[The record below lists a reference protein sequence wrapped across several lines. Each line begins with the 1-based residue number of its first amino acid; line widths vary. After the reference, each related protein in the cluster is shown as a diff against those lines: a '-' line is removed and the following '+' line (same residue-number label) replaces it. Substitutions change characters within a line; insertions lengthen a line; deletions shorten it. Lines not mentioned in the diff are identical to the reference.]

1 MRKHSPCL
9 HCTDSVQIGV
19 WNIRPHVHCAG
30 VQVGELCVMNV
41 LVYIAQGLFWLQTD
55 CPCVPCRDAEGLYVG
70 FKELSYC
77 TLRAQLLMALHD
89 DNSAV
94 ATRDA
99 CHELAWTLDAGIMN
113 GQLGS

>member
-1 MRKHSPCL
+1 MWTAS
-9 HCTDSVQIGV
+9 
-19 WNIRPHVHCAG
+19 A
-30 VQVGELCVMNV
+30 
-41 LVYIAQGLFWLQTD
+41 WLQLASTSART
-55 CPCVPCRDAEGLYVG
+55 CFKRRPNSRAHAHPHSLMYSRSPSLARSLKLTHRDAEGLYVG

-113 GQLGS
+113 GQSLL